1 MDKLN
6 VALICNGYG
15 RVERGA
21 ERYTAELYNHLIDVF
36 DIDIYGISETDHSFG
51 TNTKFRG
58 DIKLPWRN
66 GCAYLEAYYFG
77 KYWYKN
83 CQKKYDVV
91 LNNASILGSY
101 WCNKYRK
108 RTGTPFIALER
119 GGGREEKLNNLFKP
133 NCMVYLTETS
143 INKYGKE
150 GINNAVIPIGIDLKT
165 YSKKLPALDILKD
178 LERPLILST
187 SAMVGFKRIKLIIDA
202 VKKLGKGTL
211 IQTSSGNMKDEICR
225 YGKEKLGDR
234 FSYLG
239 VVPIKTLIALYQ
251 QCDVF
256 TSASKHEAFGIVY
269 IEAMASGLPVVTQY
283 DSRREEIIGN
293 AGRLVSDCE
302 YTIDFASSLWIATK
316 TDWKKL
322 PQRQAKKFS
331 WDVLKPKY
339 MKVIDGV
346 KL

>member
-1 MDKLN
+1 MTKLKI
-6 VALICNGYG
+6 ALLNNGYG
-15 RVERGA
+15 VVHRGSERLT
-21 ERYTAELYNHLIDVF
+21 EEIYNNLKDEY
-36 DIDIYGISETDHSFG
+36 DIDIWSIK
-51 TNTKFRG
+51 NTHTKARK
-58 DIKLPWRN
+58 DIKIPWRN
-66 GCAYLEAYYFG
+66 GRAYLESWYFG
-77 KYWYKN
+77 RYFYHHTYGKR
-83 CQKKYDVV
+83 YDII
-91 LNNASILGSY
+91 LNNAGFPCSY

-108 RTGTPFIALER
+108 KTGTPFITLER
-119 GGGREEKLNNLFKP
+119 GGGREEKLNNCFKP

-143 INKYGKE
+143 RNKYGKK

-165 YSKKLPALDILKD
+165 YSKKLPVLDILKD

-187 SAMVGFKRIKLIIDA
+187 SALVGFKRINLIIDA

-211 IQTSSGNMKDEICR
+211 IQTSSGDMKDEICR

-239 VVPIKTLIALYQ
+239 VVPIETLIALYQ

-269 IEAMASGLPVVTQY
+269 IEAMASGLPVVTQH
-283 DSRREEIIGN
+283 DSRRKEIIGN

-302 YTIDFASSLWIATK
+302 DTTDFASSLRNATK
-316 TDWKKL
+316 RDWKNI
-322 PQRQAKKFS
+322 PQRRAKKFS
-331 WDVLKPKY
+331 WNVLKPKY